1 MKLLV
6 VGKDI
11 MLLLRVSMAAISA
24 EPLDVVNV
32 E

>member
-6 VGKDI
+6 VDKDI
-11 MLLLRVSMAAISA
+11 VLFLRVSMVAIST